1 MSIDIFLNEIE
12 TLNEVQ
18 KLFKPEF
25 INRLDDLI
33 VFHKLEPDQMRQIAD
48 LMLNNL
54 VKRLQENHMTLEVS
68 KKVRD
73 ALAKEG
79 FSEMYGARPLRR
91 LIEEKIENAISMRII
106 NGEFNHGDTIQVD
119 YKKDEYVFTI
129 K

>member
-1 MSIDIFLNEIE
+1 MVLG
-12 TLNEVQ
+12 EVQ

-33 VFHKLEPDQMRQIAD
+33 VFHKLEPDQVRQIAD

-54 VKRLQENHMTLEVS
+54 AKRLKESDMILEVT
-68 KKVRD
+68 KKVKEK
-73 ALAKEG
+73 LAKEG

-91 LIEEKIENAISMRII
+91 LIEDKIENAISMRII
-106 NGEFNHGDTIQVD
+106 NGEFKHGDTIHVD
-119 YKKDEYVFTI
+119 FKKNDYVFTV